1 VDIIPATYSDLKAV
15 ITARYNSLPRQL
27 KKFGRFALDNSD
39 VLALETVTTVAE
51 RADVQPSTII
61 RFAKAIGYDGF
72 SDLQQICRSRLME
85 DTSSYRERIKTFRR
99 EGHDGAGASLNEFCE
114 AGMDALDH
122 LRLNTPAAKLDK
134 AVGILKGSRDI
145 HLFGQGRSFAV
156 AQYLHYALSRL
167 EIRCFLADGAG
178 GMLNYQIGKAG
189 PQDSVIAISFSP
201 YTPVVNTMVSQLA
214 EQGVQIISITDSPLS
229 PLAEPS
235 AVSFEIAE
243 AQDQTFRTLVAP
255 LCLAQSLVVSLGQAI
270 AEIQP
275 ERIALKDRI

>member
-1 VDIIPATYSDLKAV
+1 MDHIPATYSDLKAV

-27 KKFGRFALDNSD
+27 KKFGRFAMDNSD

-85 DTSSYRERIKTFRR
+85 DTSSYRERIKTIHSDKH
-99 EGHDGAGASLNEFCE
+99 EGTDVRLNEFCE
-114 AGMDALDH
+114 AGMDALDQ
-122 LRLNTPAAKLDK
+122 LRLNTPSAELDK
-134 AVGILKGSRDI
+134 AVKILHGARDI

-167 EIRCFLADGAG
+167 EIRCFMADGAG
-178 GMLNYQIGKAG
+178 GMLNYQAANVG
-189 PQDSVIAISFSP
+189 PEDAVIAISFSP
-201 YTPVVNTMVSQLA
+201 YTPVVNSVVTELA
-214 EQGVQIISITDSPLS
+214 DRGVKIVSITDSPLS

-243 AQDQTFRTLVAP
+243 AQDQAFRTLVAP
-255 LCLAQSLVVSLGQAI
+255 MCLAQSLVVGLGQAI
-270 AEIQP
+270 ADMQITRTTP
-275 ERIALKDRI
+275 V